1 MTRPKDLLITTH
13 LAQAHYLALSAAVML
28 AGTSYVLDLEPP
40 SDPAILASPHAV
52 IWPAYLAGAIGGYLI
67 FGSMLIA
74 RWSKPAALRLQ
85 AVGLAVQGIAA
96 AVVCVTVVLASGSF
110 PWLAQLPLLVA
121 IAHTV
126 QWFVIRR
133 ELRHVHIRTALAEDV
148 LPLLRE
154 KGLQPPS

>member
-1 MTRPKDLLITTH
+1 MPRPQDMLITTH
-13 LAQAHYLALSAAVML
+13 LAQAHYLALTAAIML

-40 SDPAILASPHAV
+40 SDPAILASPHIV
-52 IWPAYLAGAIGGYLI
+52 IWLAYLSGALGGYLI
-67 FGSMLIA
+67 FGSMAAA
-74 RWSKPAALRLQ
+74 RWSKPVALRIQ

-96 AVVCVTVVLASGSF
+96 AVVCITVVLASGSF

-126 QWFVIRR
+126 QWFVIRK
-133 ELRHVHIRTALAEDV
+133 ELRHVRLRTSLAEDV

-154 KGLQPPS
+154 KGLQPPA